1 MRLIYTK
8 ADLNK
13 KTRVLTTPL
22 TVTTYH
28 DLSMFCYQNRNQ
40 SPAISLDFT
49 NTHIVTLRAHDA
61 HFAAVTSSMDYF
73 IPDGMPLIWLLNLQG
88 AKIKD
93 RVYGPTFMQEC
104 IRNSPP
110 EVRHYF
116 LGGSE
121 DCLQQ
126 LLKNL
131 RQLNPRLTV
140 FGARNGY
147 FPEVDW
153 RIVAEEIRR
162 AGPDMIWLGLGTPKQ
177 QEFIAAHKNSVD
189 HGIWL
194 AVGFAFDVNA
204 GTKRDAPQW
213 MQKAG
218 LTWLYRLR
226 REPRRLL
233 TRYLK
238 YNSLFIYYSLME
250 KIPSFGKRRG

>member
-1 MRLIYTK
+1 MRPTYVK
-8 ADLNK
+8 DDLK
-13 KTRVLTTPL
+13 KRICVLTTPL

-28 DLSMFCYQNRNQ
+28 DLSEYCYQKGKE
-40 SPAISLDFT
+40 SPAIALDFT

-61 HFAAVTSSMDYF
+61 HFAIVTRCMDHF
-73 IPDGMPLIWLLNLQG
+73 IPDGMPLTWLLNLQG
-88 AKIKD
+88 ATIKD
-93 RVYGPTFMQEC
+93 RVYGPTFMREC

-110 EVRHYF
+110 EVSHYF

-121 DCLQQ
+121 ECLKK

-131 RQLNPRLTV
+131 KQLNPRLNV
-140 FGARNGY
+140 VGARNGY
-147 FPEVDW
+147 FPEGDGRV
-153 RIVAEEIRR
+153 VAEEIRR

-204 GTKRDAPQW
+204 GTKRDAPNW

-218 LTWLYRLR
+218 LTWLYRLI

-238 YNSLFIYYSLME
+238 YNSLFVYYSLIE

>member
-1 MRLIYTK
+1 MISNDTET
-8 ADLNK
+8 DLK
-13 KTRVLTTPL
+13 KSIRILTTAL
-22 TVTTYH
+22 TVTTYR
-28 DLSMFCYQNRNQ
+28 DLSRYCYRNGKE
-40 SPAISLDFT
+40 SPAKALDFT
-49 NTHIVTLRAHDA
+49 NTHIVALRAHDR
-61 HFAAVTSSMDYF
+61 HFAAITSCMDHF

-93 RVYGPTFMQEC
+93 RVYGPTFMREC

-131 RQLNPRLTV
+131 KQLNPRLV
-140 FGARNGY
+140 VVGARNGY
-147 FPEVDW
+147 FSEGDG
-153 RIVAEEIRR
+153 RIVAEEIRF
-162 AGPDMIWLGLGTPKQ
+162 ACPDMIWLGLGTPKQ
-177 QEFIAAHKNSVD
+177 QEFIATHKNSVG

-204 GTKRDAPQW
+204 GTKGDAPEW

-218 LTWLYRLR
+218 LTWLYRLCQ
-226 REPRRLL
+226 EPRRLL

-238 YNSLFIYYSLME
+238 YNSLFLYYSLME
-250 KIPSFGKRRG
+250 KIPSFGKRSG

>member
-1 MRLIYTK
+1 MRIIDTK

-40 SPAISLDFT
+40 SRAIALDFT

-61 HFAAVTSSMDYF
+61 HFAAVTSCMDYF

-126 LLKNL
+126 LLENL
-131 RQLNPRLTV
+131 RRLNPRLNV
-140 FGARNGY
+140 VGARNGY
-147 FPEVDW
+147 FPEADW

-189 HGIWL
+189 YGIWL

-204 GTKRDAPQW
+204 GTKRDAPKW

-218 LTWLYRLR
+218 LTWLYRLCQ
-226 REPRRLL
+226 EPRRLL